1 VIRPSPSD
9 DASIIEEPRGNE
21 LEAVETSEG
30 KKRNDDVPRFDPSF
44 GARGSRS
51 MGVDEAV

>member
-1 VIRPSPSD
+1 MTRQSQKSH
-9 DASIIEEPRGNE
+9 EENE
-21 LEAVETSEG
+21 LEAVETGEE
-30 KKRNDDVPRFDPSF
+30 KKGNDDVPRFDPSF

>member
-1 VIRPSPSD
+1 MTRQIT
-9 DASIIEEPRGNE
+9 EELRGNE
-21 LEAVETSEG
+21 LEAVETGEE

-51 MGVDEAV
+51 MGVEEAV